1 VVIWQWVQQ
10 HRLLSVLIL
19 AFVILSSAGGTAW
32 ALVFRTVSSPVG
44 LREALRMYRREQT
57 EKVLTN
63 LRNHLPAPGVYTY
76 RTTGGEGLSLMG
88 VTRGFPSST
97 AMIVTEGRC
106 ATVSWVPI
114 MEHTEATSLCT
125 GADGALTVPRLVTTE
140 SIAGTDTTSRVV
152 CPSTAYLLPPGART
166 GARWSAAC
174 SLQSPAEKVGFDG
187 EVLGSSTMTVG
198 ETTVTVEHTRFVLTY
213 NGSQSGT
220 NPTDFWVVPST
231 GLIVREKE
239 EVGITSGGV
248 RYSENMEA
256 TLAGLA
262 PAR

>member
-1 VVIWQWVQQ
+1 VFLWNWVQQ
-10 HRLLSVLIL
+10 HRFLSVLVL
-19 AFVILSSAGGTAW
+19 AVVILSSAGGTAW

-57 EKVLTN
+57 EKMLST

-88 VTRGFPSST
+88 VTRAFPTST
-97 AMIVTEGRC
+97 SMIVTEGRC

-114 MEHTEATSLCT
+114 MEHTEATIVCT

-140 SIAGTDTTSRVV
+140 SIASTDTTSTIE
-152 CPSTAYLLPPGART
+152 CPSTAYLLPPAART
-166 GARWSAAC
+166 GVRWSTTC
-174 SLQSPAEKVGFDG
+174 SLQSPAEKVGLHG
-187 EVLGSSTMTVG
+187 EVLGRSTLAVG
-198 ETTVTVEHTRFVLTY
+198 GTTVTVEHTRFVLAFS
-213 NGSQSGT
+213 GSESGT

-239 EVGITSGGV
+239 EVGVTSGGV
-248 RYSENMEA
+248 RYSEDMEA
-256 TLAGLA
+256 TLAGLV

>member
-1 VVIWQWVQQ
+1 MFIWQWVQE

-19 AFVILSSAGGTAW
+19 AFVILSSAGGTAY

-44 LREALRMYRREQT
+44 LREALRIYRREQT
-57 EKVLTN
+57 VKMLSN
-63 LRNHLPAPGVYTY
+63 LKNHLPAPGVYTY

-97 AMIVTEGRC
+97 SMIVTEGRC
-106 ATVSWVPI
+106 AIVTWVPI
-114 MEHTEATSLCT
+114 MEHTEATNVCA
-125 GADGALTVPRLVTTE
+125 GADGALSVPRLVTTE
-140 SIAGTDTTSRVV
+140 SIASTDTTSTVE
-152 CPSTAYLLPPGART
+152 CPSTAYLLPPAART

-174 SLQSPAEKVGFDG
+174 SLQSPAEKVGLHG
-187 EVLGSSTMTVG
+187 ELLGRSTIAVG
-198 ETTVTVEHTRFVLTY
+198 GTNVTVEHTRFVLTF
-213 NGSQSGT
+213 NGSESGT
-220 NPTDFWVVPST
+220 NPTDFWVDPST

-239 EVGITSGGV
+239 EVGVTSGGV
-248 RYSENMEA
+248 GYSEDMEA